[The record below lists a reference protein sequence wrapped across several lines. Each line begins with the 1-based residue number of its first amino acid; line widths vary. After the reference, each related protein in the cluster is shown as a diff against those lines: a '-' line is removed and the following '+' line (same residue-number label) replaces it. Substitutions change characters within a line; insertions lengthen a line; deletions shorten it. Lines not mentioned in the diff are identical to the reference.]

1 MKAILFDCDGVL
13 IDSEPMGC
21 AALAAAIT
29 AAGHDMTP
37 EEAAAVFPGNA
48 ARDSAAW
55 ITAQG
60 LDGPAVMAEAD
71 RLLFE
76 MFDRAVPLIPGIE
89 AVLTAFDLPMAVCS
103 NSSPGRLARSLGR
116 TRLIRHFGGHVYSAA
131 QVALPKPAPDLA
143 IFAAARLGV
152 APQDAVFVD
161 DNTHGI
167 ACARAAGC
175 LAIGFV
181 GPGDLRPGL
190 EARLRAAGA
199 HHIAR
204 GSAELHALLDQQ
216 LTPSMKAV

>member
-37 EEAAAVFPGNA
+37 EEASAIFPGNA
-48 ARDSAAW
+48 ARDSSAW

-71 RLLFE
+71 RMLFA
-76 MFDRAVPLIPGIE
+76 MFDRAVPLIPGIG
-89 AVLTAFDLPMAVCS
+89 AVLSAFDLPMAVCS
-103 NSSPGRLARSLGR
+103 NSSVARLEHSLGR
-116 TRLIRHFGGHVYSAA
+116 TPLIGHFRGHVYSAA
-131 QVALPKPAPDLA
+131 QVPQPKPAPDLA
-143 IFAAARLGV
+143 LFAAARLGV
-152 APQDAVFVD
+152 LPQDAVFVD
-161 DNTHGI
+161 DNPHGI
-167 ACARAAGC
+167 TCARAAGC
-175 LAIGFV
+175 LAIGFI
-181 GPGDLRPGL
+181 GPADHRRGL

-204 GSAELHALLDQQ
+204 GSAELLALLHHHHS
-216 LTPSMKAV
+216 PSMKAV